1 MAETLS
7 LVERIGAAVE
17 TQIKTIKETNGY
29 PVTLVNPR
37 RPRGR
42 IERAADMECF
52 IEMGIFS
59 RQQDGEDVASNE
71 WVVPFSVSVFLNI
84 PRELDTTEALDKRIN
99 RVWAAVCKAVL
110 VDRKWGLPSFVHDT
124 QLEDPEFLMAGDGS
138 MMALVCNFSVRYEHK
153 YGDPFTVV

>member
-7 LVERIGAAVE
+7 LIERIAAAVE
-17 TQIKTIKETNGY
+17 TQIKTITEVNGY

-42 IERAADMECF
+42 LGTVRELECF

-71 WVVPFSVSVFLNI
+71 WVVPFSVSVFLYI
-84 PRELDTTEALDKRIN
+84 TPEGIATEPLDKRIN
-99 RVWAAVCKAVL
+99 RVWAAVSKAVL

-124 QLEDPEFLMAGDGS
+124 QYEDPEYLFSGDGS
-138 MMALVCNFSVRYEHK
+138 MMAIVCNFSVRYEHK